1 MRKYFLWSALIFFMA
16 AGFGWLQQMDL
27 IWKMGLI
34 LGFSSIAIG
43 VGHLKVLSG
52 YQYTFWIITA
62 VSAGLLYPEVFL
74 HIGSFDLRNKWLILT
89 IIQMVM
95 FGMGTQMSIK
105 DFTGIRKSGKGVLIG
120 LLGHFTIMPL
130 MGFIIAKTF
139 HFEPE
144 IAAGIILIGSCSSGL
159 ASNVMTYIAK
169 GNLVL
174 SVTVTAMSTL
184 AAPIMTPFLMKIFA
198 GTLVEVKFFNMMM
211 EIIKIVLV
219 PLVAAMVH
227 DVLKT
232 SGIAVQRKIMY
243 VSILSALWLSIVLF
257 FGDSFGLAADSV
269 VGHIVEIVNFLC
281 GAFIVGSLYHLLYR
295 LCPTIDRFMPY
306 FSMFGIIYFTL
317 VTTAAGRDNL
327 IQIGFLLFL
336 ASILH
341 NGAGYFFGYWLSRA
355 SGLDKKSS
363 QTIAFEVGLQ
373 NGGMASGLAGSMG
386 KLATLGLA
394 SAVFSP
400 WMNVSGSLL
409 ANYWR
414 KKGDKEEAVSLF
426 GCPDS
431 FHLSADKKNE
441 APSSPDADWSN

>member
-1 MRKYFLWSALIFFMA
+1 MRKYFLWLALAFFLITS
-16 AGFGWLQQMDL
+16 FGLFQQIDSL
-27 IWKMGLI
+27 WKTTLI
-34 LGFSSIAIG
+34 LAFASLSVGI
-43 VGHLKVLSG
+43 GHLKVLSG

-62 VSAGLLYPEVFL
+62 VCAGLLYPEFFL
-74 HIGSFDLRNKWLILT
+74 HVGSFDMRNKWLILI

-95 FGMGTQMSIK
+95 FGMGTQMSIE
-105 DFTGIRKSGKGVLIG
+105 DFTGIRKSGRGVLIG
-120 LLGHFTIMPL
+120 LLGHFTIMPI
-130 MGFIIAKTF
+130 MGFLIAKTF
-139 HFEPE
+139 GFEPE

-198 GTLVEVKFFNMMM
+198 GTMVEVHFLNMMM

-227 DVLKT
+227 DVLKNY
-232 SGIAVQRKIMY
+232 GIGAQRKI
-243 VSILSALWLSIVLF
+243 VVLTLISAIWLGIVLL
-257 FGDSFGLAADSV
+257 FGNSFGLTDDSTAV
-269 VGHIVEIVNFLC
+269 HILEIVNFLC
-281 GAFIVGSLYHLLYR
+281 GAFIVGSLYHLLYKVF
-295 LCPTIDRFMPY
+295 PKIDAVMPY

-336 ASILH
+336 ASVLH

-414 KKGDKEEAVSLF
+414 KKDDIDEVTS
-426 GCPDS
+426 
-431 FHLSADKKNE
+431 
-441 APSSPDADWSN
+441 

>member
-1 MRKYFLWSALIFFMA
+1 MRKYFLWAAPIFFIV
-16 AGFGWLQQMDL
+16 AGLGWLQQMDI
-27 IWKMGLI
+27 IWKLGLI
-34 LGFSSIAIG
+34 FGFSSIAIG
-43 VGHLKVLSG
+43 VGHLKALSG

-62 VSAGLLYPEVFL
+62 VCAGLLYPDFFL
-74 HIGSFDLRNKWLILT
+74 HVGSFDMRNKWLILI

-95 FGMGTQMSIK
+95 FGMGTQMSIE
-105 DFTGIRKSGKGVLIG
+105 DFTGIRKSGRGVLIG
-120 LLGHFTIMPL
+120 LLGHFTIMPI
-130 MGFIIAKTF
+130 MGFLIAKTF
-139 HFEPE
+139 GFEPE

-169 GNLVL
+169 GDLVL

-198 GTLVEVKFFNMMM
+198 GTLVEVHFFNMMM

-227 DVLKT
+227 DVLKNY
-232 SGIAVQRKIMY
+232 GIGAQRKIT
-243 VSILSALWLSIVLF
+243 IITIISAIWLGVILF
-257 FGDSFGLAADSV
+257 FGNAFELPQDSTAS
-269 VGHIVEIVNFLC
+269 HILEIVNFLC
-281 GAFIVGSLYHLLYR
+281 GAFIVGSLYHLLYKVY
-295 LCPTIDRFMPY
+295 PKIDAIMPY

-336 ASILH
+336 ASLLH
-341 NGAGYFFGYWLSRA
+341 NGAGYFFGYWLSRV
-355 SGLDKKSS
+355 SGLDKKKS

-414 KKGDKEEAVSLF
+414 KKGDKEETVAVVY
-426 GCPDS
+426 
-431 FHLSADKKNE
+431 SAE
-441 APSSPDADWSN
+441 AN

>member
-1 MRKYFLWSALIFFMA
+1 MRKYFLWLAPLFFIVA
-16 AGFGWLQQMDL
+16 CFGWFQQIDIL
-27 IWKMGLI
+27 WQIGLI

-43 VGHLKVLSG
+43 VGHVKVLSG

-62 VSAGLLYPEVFL
+62 VCAGLIFPDFFL
-74 HIGSFDLRNKWLILT
+74 HVGTFDMRNKWLILI

-95 FGMGTQMSIK
+95 FGMGTQMSIE

-130 MGFIIAKTF
+130 AGFIIAKTF
-139 HFEPE
+139 DFEPE

-198 GTLVEVKFFNMMM
+198 GTLVEVHFFNMMM

-219 PLVAAMVH
+219 PLAAAMIH
-227 DVLKT
+227 DILKNYGETAKKRIYVLT
-232 SGIAVQRKIMY
+232 
-243 VSILSALWLSIVLF
+243 ILSAFWLAIVVF
-257 FGDSFGLAADSV
+257 FGKSFSISQGSTAAHV
-269 VGHIVEIVNFLC
+269 LEIINFTC
-281 GAFIVGSLYHLLYR
+281 GAFIVGVLYHWLYKVY
-295 LCPTIDRFMPY
+295 PKIDAIMPY

-327 IQIGFLLFL
+327 LQIGFLLFL
-336 ASILH
+336 ASVLH
-341 NGAGYFFGYWLSRA
+341 NGAGYFFGYWLSRI

-373 NGGMASGLAGSMG
+373 NGGMASGLAGAMG
-386 KLATLGLA
+386 KLATVGLA

-414 KKGDKEEAVSLF
+414 KIGNPEEENAS
-426 GCPDS
+426 DT
-431 FHLSADKKNE
+431 N
-441 APSSPDADWSN
+441 

>member
-1 MRKYFLWSALIFFMA
+1 MRKLLLWISLILFAA
-16 AGFGWLQQMDL
+16 AGIGWLQEIDSL
-27 IWKMGLI
+27 WKTGLI
-34 LGFSSIAIG
+34 LAFTSLAIG
-43 VGHLKVLSG
+43 IGYIKSISS
-52 YQYTFWIITA
+52 YQYTFWIIAA
-62 VSAGLLYPEVFL
+62 VSAGLIYPKTFL
-74 HIGSFDLRNKWLILT
+74 HVGNLDLRNKWLILG
-89 IIQMVM
+89 IIQLVM
-95 FGMGTQMSIK
+95 FGMGIQMSIK
-105 DFTGIRKSGKGVLIG
+105 DFTGFRKSGKGVLIG

-130 MGFIIAKTF
+130 TGFILAKTF

-174 SVTVTAMSTL
+174 SVTVTAISTL
-184 AAPIMTPFLMKIFA
+184 AAPIMTPFLMKILA

-219 PLVAAMVH
+219 PLAAAMVH
-227 DVLKT
+227 DILKNYGVSAHKKIIYLSAISIIWLGFIFFYSST
-232 SGIAVQRKIMY
+232 LGLSADGIAQH
-243 VSILSALWLSIVLF
+243 L
-257 FGDSFGLAADSV
+257 
-269 VGHIVEIVNFLC
+269 VEIINFLS
-281 GAFIVGSLYHLLYR
+281 GAIIVGYLYHLLYR
-295 LCPTIDRFMPY
+295 NYSKIDQIMPY

-327 IQIGFLLFL
+327 LQIGLLLFI

-341 NGAGYFFGYWLSRA
+341 NGAGYFFGYWLSRI
-355 SGLDKKSS
+355 SGLDKTNSR
-363 QTIAFEVGLQ
+363 TIAFEVGLQ

-414 KKGDKEEAVSLF
+414 KRTEK
-426 GCPDS
+426 DS
-431 FHLSADKKNE
+431 STE
-441 APSSPDADWSN
+441 T

>member
-1 MRKYFLWSALIFFMA
+1 MRKYFLWLALAFSLITS
-16 AGFGWLQQMDL
+16 FGLFQQMDSL
-27 IWKMGLI
+27 WKTTLI
-34 LGFSSIAIG
+34 LAFASLSVGIG
-43 VGHLKVLSG
+43 QIKVLSG

-62 VSAGLLYPEVFL
+62 VCAGLLYPEFFL
-74 HIGSFDLRNKWLILT
+74 HVGSFDMRNKWLILI

-95 FGMGTQMSIK
+95 FGMGTQMSIE
-105 DFTGIRKSGKGVLIG
+105 DFTGIRKSGRGVLIG
-120 LLGHFTIMPL
+120 LLGHFTIMPI

-139 HFEPE
+139 GFEPE

-198 GTLVEVKFFNMMM
+198 GTMVEVHFFNMMM

-219 PLVAAMVH
+219 PLAAAMVH
-227 DVLKT
+227 DILKNYGT
-232 SGIAVQRKIMY
+232 VAKKRIYILT
-243 VSILSALWLSIVLF
+243 ILSAIWLGIFIF
-257 FGDSFGLAADSV
+257 FGSVFAVAEDSTIS
-269 VGHIVEIVNFLC
+269 HILEIINFTC
-281 GAFIVGSLYHLLYR
+281 GAFIVGTLYHLLYKVY
-295 LCPTIDRFMPY
+295 PKIDAVMPY

-336 ASILH
+336 ASVLH
-341 NGAGYFFGYWLSRA
+341 NGAGYFFGYWLSRL

-414 KKGDKEEAVSLF
+414 KKDDRDEVVS
-426 GCPDS
+426 
-431 FHLSADKKNE
+431 
-441 APSSPDADWSN
+441 

>member
-1 MRKYFLWSALIFFMA
+1 MRKYFLWAIPIFFIA
-16 AGFGWLQQMDL
+16 AALGWLQQIEI
-27 IWKMGLI
+27 IWKLGL
-34 LGFSSIAIG
+34 LFGFSSIAIG
-43 VGHLKVLSG
+43 AGHLKVLSG

-62 VSAGLLYPEVFL
+62 VCAGLLYPDFFL
-74 HIGSFDLRNKWLILT
+74 HVGSFDMRNKWLILI

-95 FGMGTQMSIK
+95 FGMGTQMSIE

-120 LLGHFTIMPL
+120 LLGHFTIMPI
-130 MGFIIAKTF
+130 MGFLIAKTF
-139 HFEPE
+139 VFEPE

-198 GTLVEVKFFNMMM
+198 GTMVEVHFFNMMM

-219 PLVAAMVH
+219 PLAAAMIH
-227 DVLKT
+227 DILKNYGNLAKKRIYILT
-232 SGIAVQRKIMY
+232 F
-243 VSILSALWLSIVLF
+243 LSAVWLAIVLF
-257 FGDSFGLAADSV
+257 FGNSFAVAEDSTAS
-269 VGHIVEIVNFLC
+269 HILEIINFTC
-281 GAFIVGSLYHLLYR
+281 GAFIVGTMYHLLYKVY
-295 LCPTIDRFMPY
+295 PKIDVIMPY

-336 ASILH
+336 ASVLH
-341 NGAGYFFGYWLSRA
+341 NGAGYFFGYWLSRL

-414 KKGDKEEAVSLF
+414 KKGDEEEVIS
-426 GCPDS
+426 
-431 FHLSADKKNE
+431 
-441 APSSPDADWSN
+441 

>member
-1 MRKYFLWSALIFFMA
+1 MRRFFLWAALLLFLS
-16 AGFGWLQQMDL
+16 AGFGWLQQIDL
-27 IWKMGLI
+27 IWKTSLI

-43 VGHLKVLSG
+43 IGSVKLLSG

-62 VSAGLLYPEVFL
+62 VCAGLIYPQTFL
-74 HIGSFDLRNKWLILT
+74 HIGSIDLRNKWLILS
-89 IIQMVM
+89 IIQLVM

-130 MGFIIAKTF
+130 TGFLIAKSF

-169 GNLVL
+169 GNLTL
-174 SVTVTAMSTL
+174 SVTVTAISTL
-184 AAPIMTPFLMKIFA
+184 AAPVMTPFLMKIFA

-219 PLVAAMVH
+219 PLAAAMVH
-227 DVLKT
+227 DILKT
-232 SGIAVQRKIMY
+232 YGAKAQKSIIYLNLVSLIWLGI
-243 VSILSALWLSIVLF
+243 LLLF
-257 FGDSFGLAADSV
+257 STSFNFSPDGFAIHL
-269 VGHIVEIVNFLC
+269 VEIFSFSC
-281 GAFIVGSLYHLLYR
+281 GAIIVGSLYHLLYKVY
-295 LCPTIDRFMPY
+295 PKADQMMPY

-355 SGLDKKSS
+355 SGLDKTNSR
-363 QTIAFEVGLQ
+363 TVAFEVGLQ

-386 KLATLGLA
+386 KLATVGLA

-414 KKGDKEEAVSLF
+414 KKADKEEHAK
-426 GCPDS
+426 
-431 FHLSADKKNE
+431 A
-441 APSSPDADWSN
+441 

>member
-1 MRKYFLWSALIFFMA
+1 MRKYFLWLAPIFFIT
-16 AGFGWLQQMDL
+16 AGFGWFQQIDML
-27 IWKMGLI
+27 WKIGLI

-43 VGHLKVLSG
+43 AGHVKIISG

-62 VSAGLLYPEVFL
+62 VCAGLIYPDFFL
-74 HIGSFDLRNKWLILT
+74 HVGSFDMRNKWLILI
-89 IIQMVM
+89 IIQLVM
-95 FGMGTQMSIK
+95 FGMGTQMSIE

-120 LLGHFTIMPL
+120 LLGHFTIMPV

-139 HFEPE
+139 GFEPE

-198 GTLVEVKFFNMMM
+198 GTLVEVHFFNMMM
-211 EIIKIVLV
+211 EIIKIVLIPLAAAMIHDILKNYGAV
-219 PLVAAMVH
+219 AKRRIYVLTIISAIWLVAVIF
-227 DVLKT
+227 LQG
-232 SGIAVQRKIMY
+232 SFAVVEDTRLAH
-243 VSILSALWLSIVLF
+243 IL
-257 FGDSFGLAADSV
+257 
-269 VGHIVEIVNFLC
+269 EIVNFSC
-281 GAFIVGSLYHLLYR
+281 GAFIVGVLYHLLYKIY
-295 LCPTIDRFMPY
+295 PKIDAIMPY

-336 ASILH
+336 ASVLH
-341 NGAGYFFGYWLSRA
+341 NGAGYFFGYWLSRL

-386 KLATLGLA
+386 KLATVGLA

-414 KKGDKEEAVSLF
+414 KIGNPEDETT
-426 GCPDS
+426 PDT
-431 FHLSADKKNE
+431 H
-441 APSSPDADWSN
+441 

>member
-1 MRKYFLWSALIFFMA
+1 MRKYFLWLALAFFLITS
-16 AGFGWLQQMDL
+16 FGLFQQMDSL
-27 IWKMGLI
+27 WKTTLI
-34 LGFSSIAIG
+34 LAFSSIAIG

-62 VSAGLLYPEVFL
+62 VCAGLLYPDFFL
-74 HIGSFDLRNKWLILT
+74 HVGSFDMRNKWLILI

-95 FGMGTQMSIK
+95 FGMGTQMSIE

-120 LLGHFTIMPL
+120 LLGHFTIMPI

-139 HFEPE
+139 GFEPE

-198 GTLVEVKFFNMMM
+198 GTLVEVHFFNMMM

-219 PLVAAMVH
+219 PLAAAMIH
-227 DVLKT
+227 DILKNYGT
-232 SGIAVQRKIMY
+232 LAKKRIYILT
-243 VSILSALWLSIVLF
+243 ILSTIWLAVVVFFRDSLAIVEDTT
-257 FGDSFGLAADSV
+257 GA
-269 VGHIVEIVNFLC
+269 HILEIVNFTC
-281 GAFIVGSLYHLLYR
+281 GAFIVGVLYHWLYKAY
-295 LCPTIDRFMPY
+295 PKIDAIMPY

-336 ASILH
+336 ASVLH

-414 KKGDKEEAVSLF
+414 KKGDKEEEVVS
-426 GCPDS
+426 
-431 FHLSADKKNE
+431 
-441 APSSPDADWSN
+441 

>member
-1 MRKYFLWSALIFFMA
+1 MRKYFVWAVPIFFIA
-16 AGFGWLQQMDL
+16 AAFGWLQQMDI
-27 IWKMGLI
+27 IWKLGL
-34 LGFSSIAIG
+34 LFGFSSIAIG
-43 VGHLKVLSG
+43 AGHLKMLSG

-62 VSAGLLYPEVFL
+62 VCAGLLYPEFFL
-74 HIGSFDLRNKWLILT
+74 HVGSFDMRNKWLILI

-95 FGMGTQMSIK
+95 FGMGTQMSIE

-120 LLGHFTIMPL
+120 LLGHFTIMPI
-130 MGFIIAKTF
+130 MGFLIAKTF
-139 HFEPE
+139 GFEPE

-198 GTLVEVKFFNMMM
+198 GTMVEVHFFNMMM

-219 PLVAAMVH
+219 PLAAAMIH
-227 DVLKT
+227 DILKNYGNLAKKRIYILT
-232 SGIAVQRKIMY
+232 IVSAV
-243 VSILSALWLSIVLF
+243 WLAIVLF
-257 FGDSFGLAADSV
+257 FGNSFAVAEDSTAS
-269 VGHIVEIVNFLC
+269 HILEIINFTC
-281 GAFIVGSLYHLLYR
+281 GAFIVGTLYHLLYKVY
-295 LCPTIDRFMPY
+295 PKIDAIMPY

-336 ASILH
+336 ASVLH
-341 NGAGYFFGYWLSRA
+341 NGAGYFFGYWLSRL

-414 KKGDKEEAVSLF
+414 KKGDEEEVIS
-426 GCPDS
+426 
-431 FHLSADKKNE
+431 
-441 APSSPDADWSN
+441 

>member
-1 MRKYFLWSALIFFMA
+1 MRKYFLWLAPVFFIA
-16 AGFGWLQQMDL
+16 AGFGWLQQIDIL
-27 IWKMGLI
+27 WEIGLI

-43 VGHLKVLSG
+43 VGHVKVLSG

-62 VSAGLLYPEVFL
+62 VCAGLIFPDFFL
-74 HIGSFDLRNKWLILT
+74 HVGGFDMRNKWLILI

-95 FGMGTQMSIK
+95 FGMGTQMSIE
-105 DFTGIRKSGKGVLIG
+105 DFTGIRKSGRGVLIG

-130 MGFIIAKTF
+130 AGFAIAKTF
-139 HFEPE
+139 GFEPE

-184 AAPIMTPFLMKIFA
+184 VAPIMTPFLMKIFA
-198 GTLVEVKFFNMMM
+198 GTLVEVHFFNMMM

-219 PLVAAMVH
+219 PLAAAMIH
-227 DVLKT
+227 DILKNYGCVAKKRIYVLT
-232 SGIAVQRKIMY
+232 
-243 VSILSALWLSIVLF
+243 ILSAVWLGAVLF
-257 FGDSFGLAADSV
+257 FRDLVTLPEDSTAI
-269 VGHIVEIVNFLC
+269 HILEIINFSC
-281 GAFIVGSLYHLLYR
+281 GAFIVGVLYHWLYKAY
-295 LCPTIDRFMPY
+295 PKIDAIMPY

-336 ASILH
+336 ASVLH
-341 NGAGYFFGYWLSRA
+341 NGAGYFFGYWLSRL
-355 SGLDKKSS
+355 SGLDIKSS

-386 KLATLGLA
+386 KLATVGLA

-414 KKGDKEEAVSLF
+414 KKGDKEETEMV
-426 GCPDS
+426 PET
-431 FHLSADKKNE
+431 N
-441 APSSPDADWSN
+441 

>member
-1 MRKYFLWSALIFFMA
+1 MFSMRKYFLWAAPLFFIV
-16 AGFGWLQQMDL
+16 AGFGWLQQIEIL
-27 IWKMGLI
+27 WKLGLI
-34 LGFSSIAIG
+34 FGFSSIAIG
-43 VGHLKVLSG
+43 VGHLKALSG

-62 VSAGLLYPEVFL
+62 VCAGLIYPDFFL
-74 HIGSFDLRNKWLILT
+74 HVGSFDMRNKWLILI

-95 FGMGTQMSIK
+95 FGMGTQMSIE

-120 LLGHFTIMPL
+120 LLGHFTIMPI
-130 MGFIIAKTF
+130 MGFLIAKTF
-139 HFEPE
+139 AFEPE

-198 GTLVEVKFFNMMM
+198 GTLVEVHFFNMMM

-219 PLVAAMVH
+219 PLAAAMIH
-227 DVLKT
+227 DILKNYGAVAKRRIYVLT
-232 SGIAVQRKIMY
+232 IFSIIWLAV
-243 VSILSALWLSIVLF
+243 VVF
-257 FGDSFGLAADSV
+257 FGNSFAVSEDSTAAHV
-269 VGHIVEIVNFLC
+269 LEIVNFSC
-281 GAFIVGSLYHLLYR
+281 GAFIVGVLYHLLYKVYSKID
-295 LCPTIDRFMPY
+295 TIMPY

-336 ASILH
+336 ASVLH
-341 NGAGYFFGYWLSRA
+341 NGAGYFFGYWLSRL

-373 NGGMASGLAGSMG
+373 NGGMASGLAGAMG
-386 KLATLGLA
+386 KLATVGLA

-414 KKGDKEEAVSLF
+414 KIGNPEEETTT
-426 GCPDS
+426 DI
-431 FHLSADKKNE
+431 H
-441 APSSPDADWSN
+441 